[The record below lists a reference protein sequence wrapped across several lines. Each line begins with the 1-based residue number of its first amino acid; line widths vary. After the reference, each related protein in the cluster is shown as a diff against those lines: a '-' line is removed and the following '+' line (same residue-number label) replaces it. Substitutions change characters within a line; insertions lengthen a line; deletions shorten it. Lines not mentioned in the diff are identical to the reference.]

1 VNLIGITEMN
11 WQDEKGDVFVKRI
24 AIDMDEVISNFSSKC
39 LELFNEEYKE
49 SYTNQHLQGKLLAD
63 LDARFEKRVFQYLE
77 NESFFLELE
86 VIKDSQEVIK
96 ELSNRYEIYI
106 VTAAMEFPAS
116 VAPKYRWL
124 KTHFSFLNEKN
135 FVFCGDKSIILTDYL
150 IDDTPSNLKTFQGKG
165 ILFTAPH
172 NTNVTGYTRIN
183 NWKEA
188 ADYFL

>member
-1 VNLIGITEMN
+1 M
-11 WQDEKGDVFVKRI
+11 KRI
-24 AIDMDEVISNFSSKC
+24 AIDMDEVISHFSAKC
-39 LELFNEEYKE
+39 LELFNEEFQE
-49 SYTNQHLQGKLLAD
+49 NYTSQHLQGKKLAD
-63 LDARFEKRVFQYLE
+63 LDDRFEMKVDQYLE

-96 ELSNRYEIYI
+96 ELSAHYEIYI

-116 VAPKYRWL
+116 LAPKYRWL
-124 KTHFSFLNEKN
+124 KKHFSFLNEKN
-135 FVFCGDKSIILTDYL
+135 FVFCGDKSIILADYL
-150 IDDTPSNLKTFQGKG
+150 IDDTPSNLETFQGKG

-172 NTNVTGYTRIN
+172 NTSATGYTRFN